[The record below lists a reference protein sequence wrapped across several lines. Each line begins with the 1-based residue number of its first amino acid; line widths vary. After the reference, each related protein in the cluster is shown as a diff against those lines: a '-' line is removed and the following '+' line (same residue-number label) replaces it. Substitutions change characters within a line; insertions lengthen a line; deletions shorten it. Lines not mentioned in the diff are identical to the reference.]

1 MIAKEELFAKAEG
14 LLEFGIEREPVTE
27 KWNRVNEERTFWQNP
42 VHAVA
47 ALNNGD
53 LDHALLAL
61 LKENTDKVFDG
72 LDAAAAAVDAD
83 AKLLYVPEGEDA
95 LAEELA
101 EKAAARGI
109 EVRTGIVDVRYSR
122 GGAFHHFETLIA
134 LADILEGTYEPAAYM
149 AVRTGGKTGSLIRV
163 EYGKK
168 LADVIAQAG
177 AGTDNIRAVALGSK
191 LYKPEDAL
199 EMLIEA
205 DTPIENGVITL
216 YPETCCMVHEADEN
230 LAAYKKASCGKCTFC
245 REGLIQLKAN
255 TSEITGGQ
263 GQKGCTAMM
272 EEIGEAMTF
281 SGQCTIGKTA
291 AEFTLGT
298 MKLFPAEYE
307 DHIKKKKCANN
318 VCQAFSTIY
327 IDPNE
332 CQGCEDCIDVCPADA
347 IEGKKGYIHMIDE
360 YECTTCGKCIEAC
373 EYEAIILTTGRVP
386 KLPERLIKV
395 GKFRKH

>member
-1 MIAKEELFAKAEG
+1 MMTKEEIFAKAEG

-27 KWNRVNEERTFWQNP
+27 KWKRVNEERSFWQNP

-61 LKENTDKVFDG
+61 LREYPDKVLKG
-72 LDAAAAAVDAD
+72 LDIAAAAVDAD
-83 AKLLYVPEGEDA
+83 AKILYVPEGEEI
-95 LAEELA
+95 LAEEIA
-101 EKAAARGI
+101 EKAAACGT

-134 LADILEGTYEPAAYM
+134 LADIADSSYAHGTYM
-149 AVRTGGKTGSLIRV
+149 AVCSGGKTGNLIHV
-163 EYGKK
+163 EYGTK
-168 LADVIAQAG
+168 LADVIAKAG
-177 AGTDNIRAVALGSK
+177 AEAADARAVAIGST
-191 LYKPEDAL
+191 LYKTDDAL
-199 EMLIEA
+199 EMVIGP
-205 DTPIENGVITL
+205 DTNIGNGVITI
-216 YPETCCMVHEADEN
+216 YPKTCCMVHEADEN
-230 LAAYKKASCGKCTFC
+230 LNAYKKASCGKCTFC

-255 TSEITGGQ
+255 TAEITGGQ
-263 GQKGCTAMM
+263 GQKGCTALM
-272 EEIGEAMTF
+272 EEIGEAMGF

-291 AEFTLGT
+291 ADFTLGT
-298 MKLFPAEYE
+298 LKLFPEEYE
-307 DHIKKKKCANN
+307 DHIRKKKCANN

-327 IDPNE
+327 IDPQE

-347 IEGKKGYIHMIDE
+347 IEGKKGFIHMIDE
-360 YECTTCGKCIEAC
+360 YECTKCGKCIEAC